1 MSLSPSV
8 PAIVAGLRHLID
20 HPQDRAAAF
29 ARYRAT
35 TSWEVNVGRLLE
47 VVDAVRTAALPYPE
61 A

>member
-47 VVDAVRTAALPYPE
+47 VVNAVRESSL
-61 A
+61 